1 VDATRQEWA
10 AKTLTFTP
18 VTNVH
23 MAASRIISEAAIKHA
38 PFRNSDYSR
47 YAGYFKITGIIRIT
61 GVAKELGRRRSE
73 PGRYCVIANARL
85 HYVTCRDHLAKQ
97 NPHVLYLHAG

>member
-61 GVAKELGRRRSE
+61 GVAKELGRLGLAGLVRCSSRRGVAGPRHWRTSYGAT
-73 PGRYCVIANARL
+73 PGRF
-85 HYVTCRDHLAKQ
+85 
-97 NPHVLYLHAG
+97 

>member
-61 GVAKELGRRRSE
+61 GVAKELGRVPINRRRD
-73 PGRYCVIANARL
+73 PPTTACALRL
-85 HYVTCRDHLAKQ
+85 KR
-97 NPHVLYLHAG
+97 PS